1 MYSNRMKNTSPPR
14 RKHSA
19 IKRVKPPRGTLPL
32 LLALCAAVVLLIL
45 FAPKIGQSPAANV
58 SGTEVEASAVSS
70 GNTNLRITEA
80 MSSNRSAFPDETGAF
95 PDWVELTN
103 TGSDPINLKGYG
115 LSDRADKITF
125 VFPDITLAAG
135 EHVIVFASDSTQ
147 NEAGKT
153 LHAKF
158 KLSSAGDKLFLFG
171 SDGIAF
177 QELDIPAMDY
187 NMSYTWVGG
196 NDYIITDQYTPGY
209 DNTQEGYAAFRA
221 STVLQS
227 GALVINEICA
237 SSITTLKDEDGDY
250 PDWIEIHNTTN
261 QTIDLSNYALSDSTD
276 KLVKWRFP
284 QGSTIAPNG
293 YFVVFAS
300 KKDRAAA
307 EGSWPHAN
315 FKLRSNGE
323 TVILSDIQG
332 RMVDMVTY
340 DLLSADTSWGRDE
353 EGDGSFKVFTSPTPG
368 LPNTRAGMTAM
379 DTALCLANTSGLYIT
394 EVMTGNKSIHGP
406 NVTYFYDYIE
416 IYNMSGQAVNLKGYG
431 LSDNIK
437 KPRKWQFP
445 DITIENNSYL
455 VIYCDTTQT
464 TKDGVYYFTNFNLK
478 KSGETV
484 CLSTPTGEILDKI
497 VVPQLYDDTSYGRTL
512 GQAGLFYYSA
522 PTPGTENGLGFTGYA
537 EAPTFNVAGGLY
549 ERPLTGENAV
559 TISVPANSVVRY
571 TLDSTDPNETSP
583 LYTGPIE
590 VERNTVIR
598 ARAFRDGVEASQI
611 ISQTYLISVYHT
623 MPVIC
628 LTTDP
633 DNLWNEE
640 YGALADGPNIDK
652 STSTPWFKNATYG
665 QKNWFPAWL
674 EYTDENGQLQISQ
687 GVRFRIMGQYSL
699 DMPQKSMFIK
709 ADGQFGKS
717 EFDYALFDDRPY
729 TTYKS
734 FVLRN
739 GGQDGLYTRVMDGL
753 EARIID
759 QADSTLVTQSW
770 KPVIVYIDGE
780 YWGHFNMRER
790 AGVDMI
796 AQHEG
801 WANADDIDLLQSDGL
816 KSTQVKQGS
825 NADYK
830 DLYNRVLNANLND
843 DPELL
848 AEVEANFD
856 IDNMF
861 DYYIFESF
869 YGNSDPGNVRFYR
882 NTKSGDGKWRY
893 LVFDMDWGLFSATY
907 TEKGKEYARAGVSY
921 YMNESGAGTHHI
933 KSTLFLRRL
942 VQVPK
947 YRDKFLK
954 RYGELFNTVLTTEN
968 MVSLFYEMTAQIKP
982 EMQMHSERW
991 ATEMPAQVSFD
1002 VPKNAT
1008 GAYNYWITRC
1018 ERAVRVMNRRPHFI
1032 WLDIQSFF
1040 GLSDAE
1046 MESYFG
1052 PCPEIPAEYQ

>member
-14 RKHSA
+14 RKHST

-70 GNTNLRITEA
+70 GNANLRVTEA

-379 DTALCLANTSGLYIT
+379 DTAFCLANTSGLYIT

-484 CLSTPTGEILDKI
+484 CLSTPTGEILDKV

-537 EAPTFNVAGGLY
+537 EAPTFNVVGGLY

-559 TISVPANSVVRY
+559 TINVPANSVVRY
-571 TLDSTDPNETSP
+571 TLDSTDPDETST

-652 STSTPWFKNATYG
+652 STSTPWFKKATYG

-893 LVFDMDWGLFSATY
+893 LVFDMDWGLFSASY

-968 MVSLFYEMTAQIKP
+968 MVSLFYEMTAKIKP

-1008 GAYNYWITRC
+1008 GAYNYWISRC
-1018 ERAVRVMNRRPHFI
+1018 ERAIRVMNRRPHFI
-1032 WLDIQSFF
+1032 WLDIQSYF

>member
-14 RKHSA
+14 RKHST

-70 GNTNLRITEA
+70 GNTNLRVTEA

-484 CLSTPTGEILDKI
+484 CLSTPTGEILDKV

-665 QKNWFPAWL
+665 QKNWFHAWL

-709 ADGQFGKS
+709 ADGQFGKN

-1032 WLDIQSFF
+1032 WLDIQSYF

>member
-14 RKHSA
+14 RKHST

-58 SGTEVEASAVSS
+58 SGTEVEASVVSS
-70 GNTNLRITEA
+70 GNTNLRVTEA

-484 CLSTPTGEILDKI
+484 CLSTPTGEILDKV

-628 LTTDP
+628 LTTNP

-893 LVFDMDWGLFSATY
+893 LVFDMDWGLFSASY

-1032 WLDIQSFF
+1032 WLDIQSYF

>member
-14 RKHSA
+14 RKHST

-70 GNTNLRITEA
+70 GNTNLRVTEA

-103 TGSDPINLKGYG
+103 TGSEPINLKGYG

-484 CLSTPTGEILDKI
+484 CLSTPTGEILDKV

-522 PTPGTENGLGFTGYA
+522 PTPGTENGPGFTGYA

-893 LVFDMDWGLFSATY
+893 LVYDMDWGLFSATY

-1032 WLDIQSFF
+1032 WLDIQSYF

>member
-14 RKHSA
+14 RKHST

-70 GNTNLRITEA
+70 GNTNLRVTEA

-379 DTALCLANTSGLYIT
+379 DNALCLANTSGLYIT

-484 CLSTPTGEILDKI
+484 CLSTPTGEILDKV

-1032 WLDIQSFF
+1032 WLDIQSYF

>member
-1 MYSNRMKNTSPPR
+1 
-14 RKHSA
+14 
-19 IKRVKPPRGTLPL
+19 
-32 LLALCAAVVLLIL
+32 
-45 FAPKIGQSPAANV
+45 
-58 SGTEVEASAVSS
+58 
-70 GNTNLRITEA
+70 
-80 MSSNRSAFPDETGAF
+80 
-95 PDWVELTN
+95 
-103 TGSDPINLKGYG
+103 
-115 LSDRADKITF
+115 
-125 VFPDITLAAG
+125 
-135 EHVIVFASDSTQ
+135 
-147 NEAGKT
+147 
-153 LHAKF
+153 
-158 KLSSAGDKLFLFG
+158 
-171 SDGIAF
+171 
-177 QELDIPAMDY
+177 
-187 NMSYTWVGG
+187 
-196 NDYIITDQYTPGY
+196 
-209 DNTQEGYAAFRA
+209 
-221 STVLQS
+221 
-227 GALVINEICA
+227 
-237 SSITTLKDEDGDY
+237 
-250 PDWIEIHNTTN
+250 
-261 QTIDLSNYALSDSTD
+261 
-276 KLVKWRFP
+276 
-284 QGSTIAPNG
+284 
-293 YFVVFAS
+293 
-300 KKDRAAA
+300 
-307 EGSWPHAN
+307 
-315 FKLRSNGE
+315 
-323 TVILSDIQG
+323 
-332 RMVDMVTY
+332 
-340 DLLSADTSWGRDE
+340 
-353 EGDGSFKVFTSPTPG
+353 
-368 LPNTRAGMTAM
+368 
-379 DTALCLANTSGLYIT
+379 
-394 EVMTGNKSIHGP
+394 MTGNKSIHGP

-484 CLSTPTGEILDKI
+484 CLSTPTGEILDKV

-652 STSTPWFKNATYG
+652 SISTPWFKNATYG

-968 MVSLFYEMTAQIKP
+968 MGF
-982 EMQMHSERW
+982 
-991 ATEMPAQVSFD
+991 
-1002 VPKNAT
+1002 
-1008 GAYNYWITRC
+1008 
-1018 ERAVRVMNRRPHFI
+1018 AV
-1032 WLDIQSFF
+1032 L
-1040 GLSDAE
+1040 
-1046 MESYFG
+1046 
-1052 PCPEIPAEYQ
+1052 